1 MGLSVFPVPT
11 EASGLTVGRF
21 PAAIGNPFNVPAG
34 LTLQNTVTSTTT
46 FTAGQLPAQVWV
58 VMMGGGGAGGSGS
71 SYAGGGGGG
80 GACIGWVDVPSAGIT
95 ATIGAG
101 GSGVSAGNDG
111 NPGGNT
117 TFGSVT
123 AFGGGGGVRGSASSF
138 DEWRTYPRGTGAGYG
153 GSSNVAGTTA
163 GTDTSYRIING
174 SAPFVYSGGL
184 IVSGSSQT
192 NTYGGLWS
200 RVQQQHAD
208 NYFGGGAG
216 GCQSFLSGLPGN
228 GLSGGG
234 GQGQT
239 PNAGGASSRNAGVTN
254 TFTGG
259 AAGSTASGGGAGLL
273 ANGSAGS
280 TNGGNGGSG
289 GGGGGGATTGTSGSG
304 GNGCVLIYYQ
314 EITND

>member
-1 MGLSVFPVPT
+1 VWRYLNMGIAVIPA
-11 EASGLTVGRF
+11 ASSGMTTTRF
-21 PAAIGNPFNVPAG
+21 PAAIGNPFNIPAG
-34 LTLQNTVTSTTT
+34 LTLQNTVTTTTT

-58 VMMGGGGAGGSGS
+58 VMMGAGGAGGSGT

-101 GSGVSAGNDG
+101 GAGVAASDSG

-117 TFGSVT
+117 SFGTLT
-123 AFGGGGGVRGSASSF
+123 AFGGGGGAIGSGSLL
-138 DEWRTYPRGTGAGYG
+138 DTWQVYPRGTGAGYG
-153 GSSNVAGTTA
+153 GSSNTSGSTA
-163 GTDTSYRIING
+163 GTDTAYRIING
-174 SAPFVYSGGL
+174 SAPFVNSGSMLVSGG
-184 IVSGSSQT
+184 SQT

-200 RVQQQHAD
+200 RVQQAHAN

-234 GQGQT
+234 AQGQN
-239 PNAGGASSRNAGVTN
+239 PQAGGNSSRNAGVTN

-289 GGGGGGATTGTSGSG
+289 GGGGGGATSGTSGSG
-304 GNGCVLIYYQ
+304 GNGCVLIYY
-314 EITND
+314 